1 MLEAKKRKTAVHGKP
16 RAPLEDALPEAHQY
30 RDDGC
35 DLAPACLR
43 CPLPRCKYD
52 DPGWRR
58 REVRDDRD
66 RQILLVMRRESLTV
80 PQLSSRFGVSQRTVF
95 RALQAAREARAGGE
109 PA

>member
-1 MLEAKKRKTAVHGKP
+1 MVETEKRVTAVHGKP
-16 RAPLEDALPEAHQY
+16 RALLRDSLPEAHPY

-52 DPGWRR
+52 DPGWYR
-58 REVRDDRD
+58 REIRDDRD
-66 RQILLVMRRESLTV
+66 RQIVLLNRRESLTV

-95 RALQAAREARAGGE
+95 RVLQAARGR
-109 PA
+109 